1 MNSNMSLSP
10 SRPLGVVVCSS
21 QFLSSNRRMM
31 LTPWCFIFA
40 FVPLVVCDRS
50 SLPSTTTTTTTTT
63 DQIIYALARALRFFS
78 LHIDQVNLDAGI
90 GTRIAADQLRS
101 HTTGKHGKS
110 IRHLVDFSD
119 HVTRQIAQ
127 SVRHRQA
134 DYYAQLS
141 FLLMPGMFS
150 RTVPFE
156 LRAKKSQ
163 INVDRR
169 CSSLPFIE
177 KYSDQCLHALAFSKC
192 NGTESC
198 GEVMSDPHACRYS
211 LTHQILYS
219 ILAKKSSCSHHRLLT
234 NDEDH
239 LVARMLEESHTIAK
253 DAFRESDR
261 DLFMEQLAF
270 GGLLGWS
277 DFFQHTHWFHAI
289 LSWQHPAEGCYG
301 NDTIQVQKREE
312 MQMPQLCL
320 SHRTSVAIAA
330 LAEMLRYLL
339 SRDI

>member
-1 MNSNMSLSP
+1 
-10 SRPLGVVVCSS
+10 
-21 QFLSSNRRMM
+21 MM

-50 SLPSTTTTTTTTT
+50 SLSSTTTTTT

-150 RTVPFE
+150 LEVPFE
-156 LRAKKSQ
+156 LRAKKSHGR
-163 INVDRR
+163 I
-169 CSSLPFIE
+169 
-177 KYSDQCLHALAFSKC
+177 
-192 NGTESC
+192 
-198 GEVMSDPHACRYS
+198 
-211 LTHQILYS
+211 
-219 ILAKKSSCSHHRLLT
+219 
-234 NDEDH
+234 
-239 LVARMLEESHTIAK
+239 
-253 DAFRESDR
+253 
-261 DLFMEQLAF
+261 
-270 GGLLGWS
+270 
-277 DFFQHTHWFHAI
+277 
-289 LSWQHPAEGCYG
+289 
-301 NDTIQVQKREE
+301 QKRH
-312 MQMPQLCL
+312 P
-320 SHRTSVAIAA
+320 
-330 LAEMLRYLL
+330 LA
-339 SRDI
+339 STAVNQ